1 MPVFEYID
9 IEGPFNERLVKPT
22 IVKVIE
28 EELKDPLIPCVKGQL
43 VPLSKAVIYDEGVRD
58 LIEEGL
64 LPRTT

>member
-9 IEGPFNERLVKPT
+9 IESPSNERLVKPT
-22 IVKVIE
+22 TVKVIG
-28 EELKDPLIPCVKGQL
+28 EELKDPLTPCVKGQL